1 MQYIYSGLFSVSLFF
16 DCMRTWNAGVS
27 HPCSLFCGY
36 SAKRNVSEL
45 EVCERYLCSFRTITV
60 T

>member
-36 SAKRNVSEL
+36 SAKRNVSL
-45 EVCERYLCSFRTITV
+45 
-60 T
+60 